1 MRTTVTP
8 FLGDSL
14 TFSPVNNVD
23 ISRRQPLDSVGQV
36 AYNLNSEVTAKVSYF
51 KTNIIETIG

>member
-1 MRTTVTP
+1 MRTTVTT

-23 ISRRQPLDSVGQV
+23 ISRRQPLDSVGRV
-36 AYNLNSEVTAKVSYF
+36 AYTLNSEVTAKF
-51 KTNIIETIG
+51 